1 MTDRTKISELE
12 IEIRQL
18 RHFWK
23 NRISFNT
30 SSVKKNKKAWKTVL
44 HHRISKY
51 CRLYSQILNYEMYM
65 LVSHRNMI
73 SVFDMT
79 KVKGKNAKRMDTFKF
94 EDGNIR

>member
-1 MTDRTKISELE
+1 M
-12 IEIRQL
+12 
-18 RHFWK
+18 
-23 NRISFNT
+23 
-30 SSVKKNKKAWKTVL
+30 L